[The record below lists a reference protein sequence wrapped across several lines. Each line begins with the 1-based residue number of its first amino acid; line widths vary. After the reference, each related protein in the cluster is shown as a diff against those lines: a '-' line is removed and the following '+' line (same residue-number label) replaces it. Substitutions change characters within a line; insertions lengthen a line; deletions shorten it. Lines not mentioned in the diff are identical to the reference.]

1 MSAGSPNGHR
11 LHLAVIPQNPVLPLD
26 NGARIRNFHLFR
38 ALAARHRVS
47 LLLTDPPPDAHL
59 GELAD
64 AGMEPIR
71 LPKPLPRGR
80 AYRSYI
86 GSMARRAPVD
96 FAVQTNPTVRRWLRE
111 HVDDIDAVIAGS
123 IGPTLSVPRDLGR
136 PLVVDTHNIEWAR
149 RASELS
155 ADRERPG
162 RLRRRLWG
170 AGTAGFERRVLLGSA
185 RVYVCSADEKAML
198 QAAGIDRV
206 VVVPNGVDVES
217 IRPGPEP
224 PGGDLV
230 LFPGDLGY
238 APNVIGAR
246 WIADEIAPAL
256 RRRGERHRLVVA
268 GRNASAELR
277 GHMAAAEVEVR
288 SPVADMGEM
297 LAEASVVLV
306 PLLSGGG
313 TRLKILEA
321 FGAGRP
327 VVSTTV
333 GAEGIEAEPGR
344 HLLIADTAEG
354 LADAVVSLLRD
365 PARRR
370 ALADEARRLAEERYG
385 WAAIG
390 AGMAEDVEAL
400 VRG

>member
-1 MSAGSPNGHR
+1 MSAGSKNGHR

-47 LLLTDPPPDAHL
+47 LLLTEPPPDAQL
-59 GELAD
+59 AELAD

-71 LPKPLPRGR
+71 LPKPLARGR

-86 GSMARRAPVD
+86 GSLARRAPVD

-111 HVDDIDAVIAGS
+111 NVEEIDVVIAGS
-123 IGPTLSVPRDLGR
+123 IGPTLSVPPDLGR
-136 PLVVDTHNIEWAR
+136 PLVVDTHNVEWAR
-149 RASELS
+149 RASELA
-155 ADRERPG
+155 ADSEG
-162 RLRRRLWG
+162 AHRLRRRLMG
-170 AGTAGFERRVLLGSA
+170 AGTAAFERRVLLSSA
-185 RVYVCSADEKAML
+185 RVYVCSADEEAML
-198 QAAGIDRV
+198 HAAGIDRV
-206 VVVPNGVDVES
+206 VVVPNGVDVEG

-224 PGGDLV
+224 PAGGVV

-238 APNVIGAR
+238 APNIRGAR
-246 WIADEIAPAL
+246 WMADEIALAL
-256 RRRGERHRLVVA
+256 RRRGEPHRLVIA
-268 GRNASAELR
+268 GRNAPDELR
-277 GHMAAAEVEVR
+277 AQMAAAKIEVR
-288 SPVADMGEM
+288 SPVADMGEV

-327 VVSTTV
+327 VVSTTL

-354 LADAVVSLLRD
+354 LADAVVGLLRD

-370 ALADEARRLAEERYG
+370 ALAHEARRLAEERYG

-390 AGMAEDVEAL
+390 AAMAEDVEAL
-400 VRG
+400 VSG